1 MKKIFPPENT
11 EKFLQCALG
20 DKYLICLLKDNEG
33 KGVIYVMGRND
44 EYQCGMNEEKN
55 SFKLNI
61 ESLTKLDI
69 DDKLDFK
76 YICTFKGFTAAVL
89 LSGALWATYLLGPV
103 SAFRYMYPF
112 FMLIPVMI
120 IPVFA
125 RKKKPEKSSKP
136 EEKDEKT
143 DSETIIDLD

>member
-1 MKKIFPPENT
+1 MSVKEEN
-11 EKFLQCALG
+11 
-20 DKYLICLLKDNEG
+20 
-33 KGVIYVMGRND
+33 
-44 EYQCGMNEEKN
+44 
-55 SFKLNI
+55 
-61 ESLTKLDI
+61 
-69 DDKLDFK
+69 
-76 YICTFKGFTAAVL
+76 KGFTAAVL

-125 RKKKPEKSSKP
+125 RKKKPEKIPTP

-143 DSETIIDLD
+143 DSETVIDLDE